1 MRRSALFVV
10 CVGLVLAAT
19 ASPAPATSIVARTPA
34 SPGVN
39 CRSS

>member
-1 MRRSALFVV
+1 VEREQRLVRRAETSAPNGTSRL
-10 CVGLVLAAT
+10 
-19 ASPAPATSIVARTPA
+19 PATSIVARTPA